1 LDIIHNQRLVSK
13 VSEFVISGLKR
24 RELKKKLNSL
34 KSSYKM
40 FWHYEDIDRVYGG
53 GSDDFDCEQILEKI
67 KLEIIE
73 LEKIISERK

>member
-1 LDIIHNQRLVSK
+1 M
-13 VSEFVISGLKR
+13 SEFVISGLKR

-53 GSDDFDCEQILEKI
+53 GSDDFECEQILEKI
-67 KLEIIE
+67 KLEIVE
-73 LEKIISERK
+73 LEEKLSEKLLSL